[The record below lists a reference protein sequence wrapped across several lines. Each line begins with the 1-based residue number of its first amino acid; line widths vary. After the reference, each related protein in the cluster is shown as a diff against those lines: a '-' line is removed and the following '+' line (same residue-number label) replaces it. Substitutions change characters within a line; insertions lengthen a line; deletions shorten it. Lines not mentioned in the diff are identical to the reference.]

1 MQRGDSLEKTLM
13 LEKIEGKRRKRQQRI
28 RWLGDISDSIEM
40 SLRKLRE
47 IVSDRQAWHLQFVRC
62 QSWTQL
68 SDWVTM
74 RIPHFAYLLILWWAH
89 GSISCFSNVIMV
101 LWTWST
107 NHSSKSYFQFFWVYP
122 NIELLDHEVTQ
133 FLIFWVISKLF
144 PQHIVLPPTVQKDYN
159 FFISLTTLVAFVFW
173 LLF

>member
-1 MQRGDSLEKTLM
+1 MTWLCMGEITQHVSVRVWPSSLSVTSSRFVSVVPRSALPSFSS
-13 LEKIEGKRRKRQQRI
+13 LNNT
-28 RWLGDISDSIEM
+28 RWL
-40 SLRKLRE
+40 
-47 IVSDRQAWHLQFVRC
+47 FV
-62 QSWTQL
+62 L
-68 SDWVTM
+68 
-74 RIPHFAYLLILWWAH
+74 HFAYLLILWWAH